1 MTSAEGRRLSRL
13 HRFERE
19 LWDGGLR
26 FICGVDEVGR
36 GPLAGPVTA
45 CAVVIDRPLRLE
57 FLDDSKVVTE
67 LRRVALDA
75 LIRGQAT
82 AVSVGWADHV
92 EVDALNILGAS
103 RLAMHRAIA
112 GLGIQPCKVL
122 VDGYPLPNCA
132 LPQLSIIDGDAKS
145 AAIAA
150 ASIVAKV
157 ARDAFMSEL
166 DVSYPGYGFAHNKGY
181 ATPDHLAALN
191 TLGPCPEHRRSF
203 APVMQPS
210 FDFSP
215 AAVTEPAP

>member
-1 MTSAEGRRLSRL
+1 MTSTERRRLSRM

-26 FICGVDEVGR
+26 LICGVDEVGR

-67 LRRVALDA
+67 LRRMALDV
-75 LIRGQAT
+75 LIRERAA
-82 AVSVGWADHV
+82 AVSVGWADHL
-92 EVDALNILGAS
+92 EIDQLNILGAS

-112 GLGIQPCKVL
+112 GLGVSPCKVL
-122 VDGYPLPNCA
+122 VDGLPLPNCA
-132 LPQLSIIDGDAKS
+132 FPQVSIIDGDAKS

-157 ARDAFMSEL
+157 ARDAFMNEL
-166 DVSYPGYGFAHNKGY
+166 DVAYPGYGFAHNKGY
-181 ATPDHLAALN
+181 STPDHLAALN
-191 TLGPCPEHRRSF
+191 ALGPCAAHRRSF
-203 APVMQPS
+203 APVLQPT
-210 FDFSP
+210 FDFTS
-215 AAVTEPAP
+215 AEQIS